1 MTLPDNCVGIMEY
14 CFIKYNK
21 TEKLYPGDY
30 IVLIEFKYDYEKEFN
45 YEMNILS
52 VDDDITF
59 LLNDTDEGQEHFEIL
74 AYCPLDVDPGLLKY
88 FAKDVK
94 ENLK

>member
-1 MTLPDNCVGIMEY
+1 MLPDNCVGIMEY
-14 CFIKYNK
+14 CFIKYDE
-21 TEKLYPGDY
+21 TEKLYTGDY
-30 IVLIEFKYDYEKEFN
+30 IVLIEFKYDHEKEFN

-59 LLNDTDEGQEHFEIL
+59 LMNDTDEGQEHFKIL
-74 AYCPLDVDPGLLKY
+74 AYCPLNVDPGLLKC